1 MTLVIDLGLER
12 FATDRAHREVAQAV
26 LGAMVDGRL
35 TTLVREILG
44 SIDDVRSE
52 RPLEVLEA
60 VRAPRTEPIV
70 RLAAPEVAAE
80 VLNDVRALYRELTHV
95 AFAWDELETLRI
107 EDLDELLVLDGPA
120 GSRRKI
126 ELPLLGARALANF
139 LDFDRRWPRRNDER
153 LWAARRLRAIAERHR
168 LILAAG

>member
-1 MTLVIDLGLER
+1 MIDLGLER

-70 RLAAPEVAAE
+70 RLAAPEVATE
-80 VLNDVRALYRELTHV
+80 VLKDVRALYRELTHV

-107 EDLDELLVLDGPA
+107 ADLDELFLVLDGPA

-126 ELPLLGARALANF
+126 ELPLLGARAVANF
-139 LDFDRRWPRRNDER
+139 LDFDQRWPRRNDER